1 MFKTFI
7 SFPLLIVLDL
17 PHPYVR
23 YPEFQFSIFL
33 PNSVLT
39 HLCTYTN
46 HFEWFSFIFSLISS
60 TSRPFLMSSF
70 RILFLK
76 IYPLNYLSN
85 HISAT
90 LIFSQWFF
98 SNAQHFDQYTSD
110 RSPIPN
116 SRSVQ
121 NRPDNMTF
129 IRPCNQTRL

>member
-1 MFKTFI
+1 M
-7 SFPLLIVLDL
+7 SCLVL
-17 PHPYVR
+17 
-23 YPEFQFSIFL
+23 
-33 PNSVLT
+33 SVL
-39 HLCTYTN
+39 HLPFSLFMSFKFQHFILITSLPKSHHCKFPN
-46 HFEWFSFIFSLISS
+46 HHKWLSFIFSLISS